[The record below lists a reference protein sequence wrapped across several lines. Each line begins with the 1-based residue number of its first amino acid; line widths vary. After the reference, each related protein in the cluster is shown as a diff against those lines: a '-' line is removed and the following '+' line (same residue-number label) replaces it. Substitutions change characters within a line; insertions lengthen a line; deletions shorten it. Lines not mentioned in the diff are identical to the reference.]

1 MKRFMDSQLLKL
13 QVKAQHFLK
22 DEGGAVDIVAIV
34 VLIGIAVILAGIFKT
49 GISGLI
55 NNLLTTITGS
65 ATNVVNNL

>member
-34 VLIGIAVILAGIFKT
+34 VLIGIAVILAGLFKD
-49 GISGLI
+49 GISNLI
-55 NNLLTTITGS
+55 NDLLNTITGS
-65 ATNVVNNL
+65 AKNKIN